1 MQIGIGRPNDS
12 RGFLHK
18 SFIGK
23 AIGGAVKK
31 FVPVLGIAQD
41 VIGAGRSFFGQP
53 KGSKQRAR
61 DIRQGGG
68 FNGGFAPIITDAP
81 GGFFDRQACN
91 PGFEWNGVACVP
103 IRRGSGIVEIPGR
116 SNCPP
121 NTVWDPGV
129 RACVSPSSE
138 FGQGALA
145 DQFGE
150 AVNGRYGA
158 GLLPAVRMTDTRT
171 CPRGSVL
178 GNDGVCYNKRDL
190 KNSEREWPRGQR
202 PLLTGGEMRAI
213 RIAAGAAKKLQ
224 VKTKQLQSLGML
236 KRPTSR
242 RRALPPGVP
251 GHHTH
256 QAHD

>member
-1 MQIGIGRPNDS
+1 
-12 RGFLHK
+12 
-18 SFIGK
+18 
-23 AIGGAVKK
+23 
-31 FVPVLGIAQD
+31 
-41 VIGAGRSFFGQP
+41 
-53 KGSKQRAR
+53 
-61 DIRQGGG
+61 
-68 FNGGFAPIITDAP
+68 
-81 GGFFDRQACN
+81 
-91 PGFEWNGVACVP
+91 
-103 IRRGSGIVEIPGR
+103 VE
-116 SNCPP
+116 
-121 NTVWDPGV
+121 
-129 RACVSPSSE
+129 ACVSPDSP

-242 RRALPPGVP
+242 RRAALPPGVP